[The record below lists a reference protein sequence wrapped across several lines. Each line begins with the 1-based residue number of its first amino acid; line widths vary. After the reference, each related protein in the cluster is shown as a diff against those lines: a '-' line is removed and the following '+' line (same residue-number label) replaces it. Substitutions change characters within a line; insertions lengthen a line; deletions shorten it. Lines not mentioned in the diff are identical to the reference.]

1 MPSYRAALAALICLC
16 VHTSTTGAQGL
27 RPHAVKSPGY
37 SAVSLPEFGTAKP
50 PSGYTNLCVR
60 DPSFCQPVAAETQR
74 LLLSA
79 DRWSL
84 ISRVNNEVNG
94 RIVPHTD
101 EEIYGQLEYWTI
113 PVTTGDCEDY
123 VLLKRQQLMKL
134 GIPEQSLLITV
145 VQDEKGDGHAVLTVA
160 TTAGDM
166 VLDNRRDE
174 VLPWDETGY
183 LFVKRQSAGNPGLWV
198 SLERSGIPA
207 MNVASGAP

>member
-16 VHTSTTGAQGL
+16 VHTSAVGAQGL
-27 RPHAVKSPGY
+27 RPHAPAAVAP
-37 SAVSLPEFGTAKP
+37 AVSLTEFGTAKP
-50 PSGYTNLCVR
+50 PSGFTNLCAR
-60 DPSFCQPVAAETQR
+60 EPSFCQPVPAETQR

-79 DRWSL
+79 DRWNL
-84 ISRVNNEVNG
+84 ISRINNEVNT

-113 PVTTGDCEDY
+113 PTTTGDCEDY
-123 VLLKRQQLMKL
+123 VLLKRQELMKL

-145 VQDEKGDGHAVLTVA
+145 VQDEKGEGHAVLTVA
-160 TTAGDM
+160 TTAGDL

-183 LFVKRQSAGNPGLWV
+183 LFVKRQSAGDPGRWV
-198 SLERSGIPA
+198 SLERSGIAPS
-207 MNVASGAP
+207 NVASGAP